1 MNSLGKMLAVSTIA
15 AACAGSSYADQ
26 IRVSMTVD
34 NSYALYTGA
43 LASATTFVGTD
54 GSWPSVETYNFNL
67 TAGNYIYVV
76 TSSDKSTAQGFLAQ
90 FENLTQGYKF
100 YSQDAQWQ
108 VMATGLGGTPPYA
121 GSAADLALLT
131 QEIQDANAGGNASN
145 GWADFTAG
153 ANNGAGPWGLMPGID
168 AAAKWVWY
176 AGGNCSTA
184 NPTNGG
190 CDAGEW
196 LVFRI
201 AAAAT
206 PDNPRPDSNTNN
218 VPEPT
223 TLALFGLGL
232 IGLAARRGRPSKT

>member
-1 MNSLGKMLAVSTIA
+1 MNFLGKMVAVSTIA
-15 AACAGSSYADQ
+15 AACVGSSYADQ

-54 GSWPSVETYNFNL
+54 GNWPSVETYNFNL

-108 VMATGLGGTPPYA
+108 VMATGLGGTPPYV

-131 QEIQDANAGGNASN
+131 QEIQDANGGGNASN

-176 AGGNCSTA
+176 AGGNCNTA

-206 PDNPRPDSNTNN
+206 PNNPRPDSNTNN

-232 IGLAARRGRPSKT
+232 IGLAARRGRPNRT